1 MVVKRASEI
10 EEISNVIRRDET
22 SDVDSMK
29 GKMKL
34 KTILLKIIN
43 KQLYVSGSFKNIV
56 LYKTQ

>member
-1 MVVKRASEI
+1 MFYLCSISYGGKAASEI

-22 SDVDSMK
+22 SDVDSVK

-43 KQLYVSGSFKNIV
+43 KQLVVCFWLV
-56 LYKTQ
+56 